1 MDPDQTSAGWQSGD
15 AAAFARLVDRW
26 QRRVARFLFRLVGD
40 ADSIQD
46 LCQEV
51 FLRVYLARSRYREQ
65 GTFSTWLF
73 QIALNVARDAGRK
86 RVAPTISCPEQEP
99 QTPPVEAECEQEEMI
114 RTLEEAVAGLPA
126 PLREVLVLRH
136 YEGMKFEEISRLLKV
151 PASTLKSRF
160 AVALERLR
168 LFLKRRGYTHEEIR

>member
-1 MDPDQTSAGWQSGD
+1 MAQEHTSAGWQSGD
-15 AAAFARLVDRW
+15 ATAFARMVDQW
-26 QRRVARFLFRLVGD
+26 QWRVARFLARLVGD
-40 ADSIQD
+40 AEGVQD

-65 GTFSTWLF
+65 GTLSTWLF
-73 QIALNVARDAGRK
+73 QIALNVAHDARRK
-86 RVAPTISCPEQEP
+86 RTVLTMANPNHEPLAPPA
-99 QTPPVEAECEQEEMI
+99 EAECEREETI
-114 RTLEEAVAGLPA
+114 RAVDEAVAGLAP

-136 YEGMKFEEISRLLKV
+136 YEHMKFEDMSRLLKV

-168 LFLKRRGYTHEEIR
+168 LHLQQRGYSHEEIR